1 MAQAA
6 FWGFVGGFALV
17 IGAVLT
23 LTVAPS
29 SRLVG
34 LIMAFG
40 SGVLVSAVAYEL
52 VGDAYASAG
61 GHGAVAL
68 GLAVGALTFFLGD
81 ARLERQSRQ
90 SSTADSAEG
99 GTGRDIVLGAVL
111 DGIPESIV
119 IGTSL
124 LGGGG
129 VSLAMVAAV
138 FISNLPESIA
148 ASDGLARSGTPTVR
162 IFGLWLALSVVC
174 ALAAALGY
182 GVVGALPVEVGAF
195 VQAFAAGA
203 LLTMLGDSMIP
214 EAYARARQWA
224 GLCLVLGFAVS
235 FGLTALEAA
244 A

>member
-1 MAQAA
+1 MAEAA

-17 IGAVLT
+17 IGAALT
-23 LTVAPS
+23 LTVAPG

-52 VGDAYASAG
+52 VGEAFASAG

-68 GLAVGALTFFLGD
+68 GLATGALTFFLGD
-81 ARLERQSRQ
+81 ARLERQAASQ
-90 SSTADSAEG
+90 SESGSG
-99 GTGRDIVLGAVL
+99 GRDIVLGAVL

-124 LGGGG
+124 LGGGS

-148 ASDGLARSGTPTVR
+148 ASDGLARSGTPPVR

-174 ALAAALGY
+174 AVAAALGY
-182 GVVGALPVEVGAF
+182 GVVGALPASVGAF

-235 FGLTALEAA
+235 FGLTALEATG
-244 A
+244 